1 MKKIYSSPVIKII
14 SIRPQQMIAASDQS
28 VQIGSDYSGG
38 AVGARR
44 GDSIWD
50 DDDDDDEW

>member
-1 MKKIYSSPVIKII
+1 MKKIYSSPVIKIV
-14 SIRPQQMIAASDQS
+14 SIRPQQMIAAS

-44 GDSIWD
+44 GDSFWD
-50 DDDDDDEW
+50 DDADDDEW